1 MLWLTRAASGHE
13 YSGGLVAMPT
23 SQIHAALISKV
34 VLIERD
40 KVPSFVVNGYV
51 DDCWTRR
58 MESADLNLWS
68 AENGDWTDST
78 SHLGAGRV
86 EGPSQTGKKK
96 DIMRPK
102 LFFSQYS
109 EQLGT
114 ALQ

>member
-1 MLWLTRAASGHE
+1 
-13 YSGGLVAMPT
+13 MPT

-96 DIMRPK
+96 RYHEAEII
-102 LFFSQYS
+102 FSQYS